1 MHRKKKPF
9 GRPNQIHHACEPVI
23 KKIFKIPRTHQ
34 HEPNLKSILSML
46 MVMNRSDAGSTQDCF
61 AFSTFYNHISTP
73 TMVVQVTKK
82 SPSFCPHR
90 HQHHLHAKVKISRPW
105 RIQLWNTSAP
115 LNSQMVTGVTGPHTG
130 FLLLHLRWPAI
141 QLYNQHC
148 QEQGEGSC
156 GPVQAR

>member
-82 SPSFCPHR
+82 KVHR
-90 HQHHLHAKVKISRPW
+90 FAPTVISIISMPKSKY
-105 RIQLWNTSAP
+105 LD
-115 LNSQMVTGVTGPHTG
+115 LD
-130 FLLLHLRWPAI
+130 
-141 QLYNQHC
+141 
-148 QEQGEGSC
+148 GSNC
-156 GPVQAR
+156 ETRVLP